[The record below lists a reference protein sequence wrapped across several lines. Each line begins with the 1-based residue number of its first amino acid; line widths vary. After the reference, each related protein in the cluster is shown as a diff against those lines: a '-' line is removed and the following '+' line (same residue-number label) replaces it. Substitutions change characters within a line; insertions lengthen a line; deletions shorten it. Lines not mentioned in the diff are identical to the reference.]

1 MNIAIIGP
9 SPIPFTMGG
18 MEYLL
23 RGLVNNISELS
34 NHKVELIKLP
44 TKEDNFWNIIDSY
57 RQFYKLNLDHFDMVI
72 STKYPAWMVKHNN
85 HICYMA
91 HRLRGLYDTYHFT
104 KLPLEPD
111 RKNTEINKILDYLDS
126 SEVSIDGL
134 LELLEALRKMK
145 NNIPDY
151 YFDLPSPFLRKIVH
165 FLDDQGLKKIK
176 KFYSISQT
184 VKDRKE
190 YFPENSKVEV
200 VYPPSFLKN
209 LKNGAYDYLFTISR
223 LDNAK
228 RVQLIIEAM
237 KYVKEDIKLKI
248 AGTGPMEKE
257 LKKIAEN
264 DKRIEFLGFVS
275 DSEAEE
281 YYANSKGVIYI
292 PYEEDYG
299 LVTIEAMKC
308 RKPVI
313 TCSDSGG
320 SLEFVLEG
328 ETGFISNSNAIE
340 IGKKVSK
347 LNNLTIDELQNMGK
361 NCFEKVKNITWENV
375 IENLFYNKEVK
386 NNYIKDVERKK
397 ITVTSTFPIYPP
409 RGGGQERIYNIYK
422 NIAKYYDVD
431 IVSFCEYGSS
441 ISEKFISENLKEI
454 KIPKTIKH
462 QEEESK
468 IEIKIGIPVTDIVMP
483 ILSKFTPEYG
493 ENLRNSIK
501 ESDLV
506 IISHPFLLYEAKK
519 YIGDTPFIYEAH
531 NVEYLI
537 KKSILPDSN
546 EAKKI
551 LKIVFDIEKECCE
564 KSVLIMV
571 CSEEDKYSLV
581 ELYGTDINKII
592 IVPNGVNTQKTKY
605 VDIKERELN
614 KCNLRL
620 KNEKL
625 GIFIGSWHPP
635 NLEACGIIFK
645 IAKKCPEVKFLLIGS
660 QCLAFEKSDI
670 PENVAL
676 MGIVEDKIK
685 SKIFGVADF
694 ALNPMLSGSGTN
706 LKMFDYM
713 AAGIPI
719 ITTEFGTRGI
729 ANKNFFYV
737 ENIDDMHETIN
748 DFSLLESKDKIK
760 KQREYVVKHFDW
772 EVISAKLLKQ
782 LKNIR

>member
-72 STKYPAWMVKHNN
+72 STKYPAWMVEHNN

-228 RVQLIIEAM
+228 RVQLIVEAM

-299 LVTIEAMKC
+299 LVTIEAMMCK
-308 RKPVI
+308 KPVI

-320 SLEFVLEG
+320 ALEFVVDG
-328 ETGFISNSNAIE
+328 ITGFISIPNPKE
-340 IGKKVSK
+340 IGKKITK
-347 LNNLTIDELQNMGK
+347 LNDMNSDELKSMGE
-361 NCFEKVKNITWENV
+361 NCFEKVKSITWENV
-375 IENLFYNKEVK
+375 TEKLLDNKEVK
-386 NNYIKDVERKK
+386 VTKRAEKRKK

-409 RGGGQERIYNIYK
+409 RGGGQERVFNIYK
-422 NIAKYYDVD
+422 NMALHYDVD
-431 IVSFCEYGSS
+431 IVSFCEYGNSV
-441 ISEKFISENLKEI
+441 SEKYISKNLREI
-454 KIPKTIKH
+454 KIPKSIKH

-468 IEIKIGIPVTDIVMP
+468 IELKMQTPVTDVVMP
-483 ILSKFTPEYG
+483 ILSKYTPEYG
-493 ENLRNSIK
+493 EKLK
-501 ESDLV
+501 EALEDTDIV
-506 IISHPFLLYEAKK
+506 IASHPFLLHEIEK
-519 YIGDTPFIYEAH
+519 YAPNKPLIYEAQD
-531 NVEYLI
+531 VEYLI
-537 KKSILPDSN
+537 KKEIFPKN
-546 EAKKI
+546 AEAKKI
-551 LKIVFDIEKECCE
+551 LDMIYKVEKKCCE
-564 KSVLIMV
+564 VSKFIMT
-571 CSEEDKYSLV
+571 CSEDDKKTISD
-581 ELYGTDINKII
+581 LYKILPDRVI
-592 IVPNGVNTQKTKY
+592 VVPNGVNTEKTKY
-605 VDIKERELN
+605 ININDRNIN
-614 KCNLRL
+614 KRNLRL
-620 KNEKL
+620 ENEKL

-635 NLEACGIIFK
+635 NLEACEAIFK
-645 IAKKCPEVKFLLIGS
+645 IAEKCYDTKFLLIGS
-660 QCLAFEKSDI
+660 QCMALDKNKV
-670 PENVAL
+670 PKNVAL
-676 MGIVEDKIK
+676 MGVVSEEVKNR
-685 SKIFGVADF
+685 IFSVADF

-729 ANKNFFYV
+729 LDKSFFLVEKIENMHKLINNVDFSNFTKNLKLQRKYV
-737 ENIDDMHETIN
+737 EENFDWKKITEK
-748 DFSLLESKDKIK
+748 FLESLSFNDI
-760 KQREYVVKHFDW
+760 
-772 EVISAKLLKQ
+772 
-782 LKNIR
+782 

>member
-23 RGLVNNISELS
+23 RGLENNISELS

-104 KLPLEPD
+104 KLPLKPD

-126 SEVSIDGL
+126 SEVSIDKL
-134 LELLEALRKMK
+134 LELLEALRKIK
-145 NNIPDY
+145 NSIPDY
-151 YFDLPSPFLRKIVH
+151 YFDLPSPFLRKIIH

-190 YFPENSKVEV
+190 YFPENSRVEV
-200 VYPPSFLKN
+200 IYPPSFLKN
-209 LKNGAYDYLFTISR
+209 LKSGNYDYLFTISR
-223 LDNAK
+223 LDSAK
-228 RVQLIIEAM
+228 RVQLIVEAM
-237 KYVKEDIKLKI
+237 KYVKDDVKLKI

-264 DKRIEFLGFVS
+264 DSRIEFLGFVS
-275 DSEAEE
+275 DSEAEK

-308 RKPVI
+308 KKPVI

-320 SLEFVLEG
+320 ALEFVVDG
-328 ETGFISNSNAIE
+328 DTGFISIPTPKE
-340 IGKKVSK
+340 IGKKISK
-347 LNNLTIDELQNMGK
+347 LNNMNSDELKNMGE
-361 NCFEKVKNITWENV
+361 NCFEKVKSITWESV
-375 IENLFYNKEVK
+375 VEKLLDNKEVK
-386 NNYIKDVERKK
+386 VIERKEKRKK

-409 RGGGQERIYNIYK
+409 RGGGQERVFNIYK
-422 NIAKYYDVD
+422 NMALHYDID
-431 IVSFCEYGSS
+431 IVSFCEYGGSV
-441 ISEKFISENLKEI
+441 SEKYISKNLREI
-454 KIPKTIKH
+454 KIPKSIKH

-468 IEIKIGIPVTDIVMP
+468 IELKMQTPVTDVVMP
-483 ILSKFTPEYG
+483 ILSKYTPEYG
-493 ENLRNSIK
+493 EKLKKSLEDADI
-501 ESDLV
+501 V
-506 IISHPFLLYEAKK
+506 IASHPFLLHEIKK
-519 YIGDTPFIYEAH
+519 YAPNKPLIYEAQD
-531 NVEYLI
+531 VEYLI
-537 KKSILPDSN
+537 KKEIFPKN
-546 EAKKI
+546 AEAKKI
-551 LKIVFDIEKECCE
+551 LDMIYKVEEQCCE
-564 KSVLIMV
+564 VSKFIMT
-571 CSEEDKYSLV
+571 CSEDDKKAISD
-581 ELYGTDINKII
+581 LYNVLPDKII
-592 IVPNGVNTQKTKY
+592 VVPNGVDTEKTKY
-605 VDIKERELN
+605 VNINDRNIN
-614 KCNLRL
+614 KRNLRL
-620 KNEKL
+620 ENEKL

-635 NLEACGIIFK
+635 NLEACEEIFK
-645 IAKKCPEVKFLLIGS
+645 IAEKCCDTKFLLIGS
-660 QCLAFEKSDI
+660 QCMALDKNKV
-670 PENVAL
+670 PKNVAL
-676 MGIVEDKIK
+676 MGVVSEEVKNR
-685 SKIFGVADF
+685 IFSVADF

-719 ITTEFGTRGI
+719 ITTEFGARGI
-729 ANKNFFYV
+729 ENKEFFYLCNV
-737 ENIDDMHETIN
+737 SNMCDIVNNFTLSENKERVC
-748 DFSLLESKDKIK
+748 
-760 KQREYVVKHFDW
+760 KQREYVMENFEWK
-772 EVISAKLLKQ
+772 VISEIVLDKLAKFD
-782 LKNIR
+782 

>member
-72 STKYPAWMVKHNN
+72 STKYPAWMVEHNN

-134 LELLEALRKMK
+134 LELLDALRKIK

-151 YFDLPSPFLRKIVH
+151 YFDLPSPFLRKIIH

-176 KFYSISQT
+176 FFYSISQT

-228 RVQLIIEAM
+228 RVQLIVEAM
-237 KYVKEDIKLKI
+237 KYVKGDIKLKI

-264 DKRIEFLGFVS
+264 DRRIEFLGFVS

-299 LVTIEAMKC
+299 LVTIEAMMCK
-308 RKPVI
+308 KPVI

-320 SLEFVLEG
+320 ALEFVVDG
-328 ETGFISNSNAIE
+328 DTGFISIPNPKE
-340 IGKKVSK
+340 IGKKITK
-347 LNNLTIDELQNMGK
+347 LNNMNSDELKNMGE
-361 NCFEKVKNITWENV
+361 NCYEKVKSITWKNV
-375 IENLFYNKEVK
+375 VENLLGTKKVK
-386 NNYIKDVERKK
+386 IDRISVKRKK
-397 ITVTSTFPIYPP
+397 ITVTSTFAIYPP
-409 RGGGQERIYNIYK
+409 RGGGQERVFNIYK
-422 NIAKYYDVD
+422 NLAQHYDIE
-431 IVSFCEYGSS
+431 IVSFCEYGNS
-441 ISEKFISENLKEI
+441 ISEKYISENLKEI
-454 KIPKTIKH
+454 KVPKSIRH

-468 IEIKIGIPVTDIVMP
+468 IELKLKTPVTDVVMP
-483 ILSKFTPEYG
+483 LLSKYTPEYG
-493 ENLRNSIK
+493 ERLMKSLEDADI
-501 ESDLV
+501 V
-506 IISHPFLLYEAKK
+506 IASHPFLIHEIMKYAPKK
-519 YIGDTPFIYEAH
+519 PLIYEAQD
-531 NVEYLI
+531 VEYLI
-537 KKSILPDSN
+537 KKEIFPEST

-551 LKIVFDIEKECCE
+551 LDMIYKIEKQCCE
-564 KSVLIMV
+564 DSKLIMT
-571 CSEEDKYSLV
+571 CSEEDKKVISD
-581 ELYGTDINKII
+581 LYKVSSRKVVV
-592 IVPNGVNTQKTKY
+592 VPNGVDTQKTKY
-605 VDIKERELN
+605 VNINDRNIN
-614 KCNLRL
+614 KQSLRL
-620 KNEKL
+620 ENEKL

-635 NLEACGIIFK
+635 NIEACEEIFK
-645 IAKKCPEVKFLLIGS
+645 LAGKCPETKFLLIGS
-660 QCLAFEKSDI
+660 QCMALDKNKV
-670 PENVAL
+670 PKNVAL
-676 MGIVEDKIK
+676 MGVVSEEVKNR
-685 SKIFGVADF
+685 IFSVADF

-713 AAGIPI
+713 AAGIPV
-719 ITTEFGTRGI
+719 ITTEFGARGI
-729 ANKNFFYV
+729 ENRDFLCVCDVSNMHNIINNFDLYKSKENVSEQRKYV
-737 ENIDDMHETIN
+737 E
-748 DFSLLESKDKIK
+748 
-760 KQREYVVKHFDW
+760 EYFDW
-772 EVISAKLLKQ
+772 KAISD
-782 LKNIR
+782 NILNDLEKI